1 LEYDETVKTESE
13 FDRFKQFVKRV
24 ISVPHSEVKAKLDA
38 EKRQREAKK
47 KKRAKTSPASRVPDV
62 S

>member
-1 LEYDETVKTESE
+1 MIKNVKQESE
-13 FDRFKQFVKRV
+13 FDRFRQFVKRV

-38 EKRQREAKK
+38 EKRRREAKK
-47 KKRAKTSPASRVPDV
+47 KKRAKTSPASRVPDA